1 MKLSVIIPAYNA
13 EKYIERCLDSVVAR
27 LKEVDNPEDIEI
39 IVVDDGSTDK
49 TGELIWKY
57 KRNKFRIVPSI
68 GLPRSGVS
76 WARNQGLLRA
86 TGDYVTFLD
95 ADDEYNFMAFNDYLD
110 AISWSLEDNGEPIN
124 IFQFNHKRHYGSTG
138 KTKVRLANEKRWYD
152 RKELPGFWCGV
163 WNKLFRRE
171 FLKEH
176 NIFFIQGINYGE
188 DEIFVLVCLKHE
200 SGIYCSTDETVTK
213 HIENPS
219 SLGAIAGKDEL
230 LDQTDCILDIL
241 SNTDDPEYEAMLRRI
256 LAEHWSS
263 KTYKRIFG
271 E

>member
-1 MKLSVIIPAYNA
+1 MKLSVIIPVYNA
-13 EKYIERCLDSVVAR
+13 EKYIERCLDSVSAR

-39 IVVDDGSTDK
+39 IIVDDGSTDK
-49 TGELIWKY
+49 TCELIWKY
-57 KRNKFRIVPSI
+57 KRNKFHILSVGRPCN
-68 GLPRSGVS
+68 GVS

-171 FLKEH
+171 FLEKH
-176 NIFFIQGINYGE
+176 DIRFRQGINYGE
-188 DEIFVLVCLKHE
+188 DEIFVLDCLKHE

-230 LDQTDCILDIL
+230 LNQTDCILDIL
-241 SNTDDPEYEAMLRRI
+241 SNTDDPEYKAMLRRI
-256 LAEHWSS
+256 IAEHWNS

>member
-13 EKYIERCLDSVVAR
+13 EKYIERCLDSVAAR

-39 IVVDDGSTDK
+39 LVVDDGSTDE
-49 TGELIWKY
+49 TWKLMRSY
-57 KRNKFRIVPSI
+57 KYNKFNIKSFPY
-68 GLPRSGVS
+68 GHNGVF
-76 WARNQGLLRA
+76 WARNQGLLHA
-86 TGDYVTFLD
+86 TGEYITFLD

-171 FLKEH
+171 FLEEH
-176 NIFFIQGINYGE
+176 DIRFRQGINYGE
-188 DEIFVLVCLKHE
+188 DEIFVLDCLKHE

-230 LDQTDCILDIL
+230 LNQTDCILDIL
-241 SNTDDPEYEAMLRRI
+241 SNTNDPEYEAMLRRI

>member
-13 EKYIERCLDSVVAR
+13 EKYIERCLDSVAAR
-27 LKEVDNPEDIEI
+27 LKDVDNPEDIEI
-39 IVVDDGSTDK
+39 IFVDDGSTDK
-49 TGELIWKY
+49 TWELMSSY
-57 KRNKFRIVPSI
+57 KKKFHIKSDSFAH
-68 GLPRSGVS
+68 LGVS
-76 WARNQGLLRA
+76 FARNTGLIRA

-171 FLKEH
+171 FLEKH
-176 NIFFIQGINYGE
+176 DIRFRQGLNYGE
-188 DEIFVLVCLKHE
+188 DEIFVLDCLKHE
-200 SGIYCSTDETVTK
+200 RGIYCSTDETVTK

-219 SLGAIAGKDEL
+219 SLGAIAGRTEL
-230 LDQTDCILDIL
+230 LEQTDCILGIL
-241 SNTDDPEYEAMLRRI
+241 SITDDPEYKAMLRRI
-256 LAEHWSS
+256 LAEHWNSN
-263 KTYKRIFG
+263 TYKRIFG

>member
-13 EKYIERCLDSVVAR
+13 EKYIERCLDSVYDR

-39 IVVDDGSTDK
+39 ILIDDGSTDK
-49 TGELIWKY
+49 TGELMWKY
-57 KRNKFRIVPSI
+57 KYKKFSSKSINKYH
-68 GLPRSGVS
+68 SGVS
-76 WARNQGLLRA
+76 EARNSGLRHA
-86 TGDYVTFLD
+86 TGEYVTFLD

-171 FLKEH
+171 FLEKH
-176 NIFFIQGINYGE
+176 DIRFRQGINYGE
-188 DEIFVLVCLKHE
+188 DEMFVLDCLKHE

-230 LDQTDCILDIL
+230 LNQTDCILDIL

-256 LAEHWSS
+256 LADHWSS

>member
-13 EKYIERCLDSVVAR
+13 EKYIERCLDSVVDR

-39 IVVDDGSTDK
+39 IVIDDGSKDMTW
-49 TGELIWKY
+49 GLMCQYKY
-57 KRNKFRIVPSI
+57 KKLHIKNFYNAHF
-68 GLPRSGVS
+68 GVS
-76 WARNQGLLRA
+76 FARNAGLRHA

-171 FLKEH
+171 FLEKH
-176 NIFFIQGINYGE
+176 DIRFRQGINYGE
-188 DEIFVLVCLKHE
+188 DEMFVLDCLKHE
-200 SGIYCSTDETVTK
+200 SGIYCSTDFTVTK

-219 SLGAIAGKDEL
+219 SLGAIAGRAEL
-230 LDQTDCILDIL
+230 LEQTDCILGML
-241 SNTDDPEYEAMLRRI
+241 SITDDPEYKAMLRRI
-256 LAEHWSS
+256 LADHWSS
-263 KTYKRIFG
+263 KTYKRVFG